1 MPSQAAMWHNMAMTR
16 LWFRG
21 GLAAFLL
28 ILAGSAQAAPRLE
41 RERCTFKPPRGD
53 RVECFTLI
61 VPENREQP
69 EGREVRL
76 KVAVLKA
83 KRTAGAEPMFDLSGG
98 PGDAPLVASSP
109 GADALAEGDWWSET
123 AVIPRRRDV
132 AIVSRSGAGGTLP
145 NRR

>member
-1 MPSQAAMWHNMAMTR
+1 MPPQAAMWHNMSMAR
-16 LWFRG
+16 LWSRC

-28 ILAGSAQAAPRLE
+28 ILADSAGAAPRLE

-53 RVECFTLI
+53 RVECFVLV

-76 KVAVLKA
+76 KVAVQKG
-83 KRTAGAEPMFDLSGG
+83 KRTVGAEPMIYLSGG

-109 GADALAEGDWWSET
+109 GA
-123 AVIPRRRDV
+123 
-132 AIVSRSGAGGTLP
+132 
-145 NRR
+145 